1 MQFIFFLPLQ
11 CLFQNKIQSKK
22 KTKLQTAISEQSLA
36 PYLRCNVQ
44 VKKDRS
50 WLQLII
56 PGTYTSLIIHVCKQ
70 QFSSQTHAL
79 KDKNSLSASQHMGV
93 IHVF

>member
-1 MQFIFFLPLQ
+1 MY
-11 CLFQNKIQSKK
+11 
-22 KTKLQTAISEQSLA
+22 KL
-36 PYLRCNVQ
+36 
-44 VKKDRS
+44 KKDRS

-56 PGTYTSLIIHVCKQ
+56 HVHVCKQ

>member
-11 CLFQNKIQSKK
+11 CLFQNKIKSKK

-44 VKKDRS
+44 VKKRQIMAS
-50 WLQLII
+50 INNTCMKATI
-56 PGTYTSLIIHVCKQ
+56 
-70 QFSSQTHAL
+70 QFTDSCS
-79 KDKNSLSASQHMGV
+79 
-93 IHVF
+93 

>member
-11 CLFQNKIQSKK
+11 CLFQNKIKSKK

-56 PGTYTSLIIHVCKQ
+56 HVCKQ

-79 KDKNSLSASQHMGV
+79 RDKNSLSASQHMGV

>member
-1 MQFIFFLPLQ
+1 MFIS
-11 CLFQNKIQSKK
+11 NKIKSKK

-36 PYLRCNVQ
+36 PDLRCNVQ

-56 PGTYTSLIIHVCKQ
+56 HVCKQ
-70 QFSSQTHAL
+70 QFSSQT
-79 KDKNSLSASQHMGV
+79 SASQHMGV

>member
-11 CLFQNKIQSKK
+11 CLFQNKIKSKK

-44 VKKDRS
+44 VIKR
-50 WLQLII
+50 QIM
-56 PGTYTSLIIHVCKQ
+56 
-70 QFSSQTHAL
+70 
-79 KDKNSLSASQHMGV
+79 ASINNTCM
-93 IHVF
+93 